1 MTNSASQKDRSRENA
16 VSTSEA
22 KTVEPA
28 GPKSKTFTGGDQ
40 GWIDLKL
47 TNVEVINH
55 NTKKLRFALNSDDDV
70 SGLKVACKTRPISST
85 MTQ

>member
-1 MTNSASQKDRSRENA
+1 MKSERSRQNA
-16 VSTSEA
+16 VSSSEPQ
-22 KTVEPA
+22 TIEPA

-47 TNVEVINH
+47 KNVEVVNH

-70 SGLKVACKTRPISST
+70 SGLQIACP
-85 MTQ
+85 